1 MPSHGRMN
9 RKVREA
15 VQAERSRLQKG
26 TTIMNFPIRPI
37 LNFIDLDGTLT
48 DNRHRTH
55 LRESDPAAYLK
66 ARVDDTASPLSFEYQ
81 ETVDA
86 LLKKETHIVGAP
98 FSHHRILMTDRPMC
112 AARETF
118 KLLNERGISDRIRF
132 DSYSFRTSVKPSPD
146 DKLARILALTT
157 HLMSQRTQPWLVAV
171 VVVDDRLEALD
182 AVQIAAKKGLFGVQ
196 HVACIHVQQDFTL
209 KLASYMHYITP
220 DDQHCFQDPLWT

>member
-15 VQAERSRLQKG
+15 VQAERSRLQKD
-26 TTIMNFPIRPI
+26 TTMMDIPIRPI

-86 LLKKETHIVGAP
+86 LLKKDTHIVGAP
-98 FSHHRILMTDRPMC
+98 FSHRRILMTDRPMC

-118 KLLNERGISDRIRF
+118 ALLKDRGISKRIPF
-132 DSYSFRTSVKPSPD
+132 EGHSFRTSVKPSPD
-146 DKLARILALTT
+146 DKLARILALS
-157 HLMSQRTQPWLVAV
+157 L
-171 VVVDDRLEALD
+171 
-182 AVQIAAKKGLFGVQ
+182 
-196 HVACIHVQQDFTL
+196 IH
-209 KLASYMHYITP
+209 I
-220 DDQHCFQDPLWT
+220 